1 RSGRSS
7 TVRSRSESQTIRTCS
22 RRQPR
27 CKAGALRRRPQRARR
42 HRDFTLPRDPLEFA
56 GEAMTAMNNE
66 RADNLGTGAPDASA
80 AALGNL
86 AEDGAQTS
94 RVPGDPPSTTAFGI
108 SYQGVLLRLRHYE
121 PDAPRSGPPVL
132 LVHSLFKRPY
142 VLDLLPDR
150 SVVQSF
156 LRQGFSVYLT
166 DWLPPSDADAQCGL
180 QDYVQRELANAVEC
194 IRRRERVRR
203 VGLVGCCLGGFMASV
218 YAALHPRNVERLV
231 VFALPFESR
240 PPFVPAMAEY
250 VVRVYGNVPA
260 SWIRAGLNARV

>member
-56 GEAMTAMNNE
+56 AEAMTAMNNE
-66 RADNLGTGAPDASA
+66 RADDLGTGAPDASA
-80 AALGNL
+80 AALGNVAQHG
-86 AEDGAQTS
+86 AES
-94 RVPGDPPSTTAFGI
+94 REPTDPPATTAFGI

-121 PDAPRSGPPVL
+121 PDAQRSGPPVL

-150 SVVQSF
+150 S
-156 LRQGFSVYLT
+156 
-166 DWLPPSDADAQCGL
+166 
-180 QDYVQRELANAVEC
+180 
-194 IRRRERVRR
+194 
-203 VGLVGCCLGGFMASV
+203 
-218 YAALHPRNVERLV
+218 
-231 VFALPFESR
+231 
-240 PPFVPAMAEY
+240 
-250 VVRVYGNVPA
+250 
-260 SWIRAGLNARV
+260 